1 MLLSPLGAK
10 KAFTALMVGVGM
22 LLVGCSSD
30 KADLPAAKLGADS
43 VAPMYR
49 IGAGDNLNIFVW
61 RNAELTIAVPVR
73 PDGRISVPLMEDL
86 DAANKTPSE
95 LAREIE
101 EKLAVFVQDP
111 IVTIIVTGF
120 VGPFTQ
126 QVRVL
131 GEAARPQAI
140 PYRANMTALDVMI
153 SVGGLTQ
160 FADGNDAT
168 IVRLVDDEQKEFR
181 VRLDDLIKDGDITAN
196 VAILPGDVLIVP
208 ESVF

>member
-1 MLLSPLGAK
+1 MVLSPLGAK
-10 KAFTALMVGVGM
+10 KAFTALVVGAA
-22 LLVGCSSD
+22 LFLVGCSGD
-30 KADLPAAKLGADS
+30 KADLPAAKLGEES

-61 RNAELTIAVPVR
+61 RNAELTISVPVR

-86 DAANKTPSE
+86 EAANKTPSE

-131 GEAARPQAI
+131 GEAAQPQAI

-208 ESVF
+208 ESLF

>member
-1 MLLSPLGAK
+1 LSAK
-10 KAFTALMVGVGM
+10 KAFTAVVVGAA
-22 LLVGCSSD
+22 LFLTGCSSS
-30 KADLPAAKLGADS
+30 KSDLPAAKLGEES
-43 VAPMYR
+43 VAPMYQ
-49 IGAGDNLNIFVW
+49 IGAGDNLQIFVW
-61 RNAELTIAVPVR
+61 RNAELTISVPVR

-101 EKLAVFVQDP
+101 EKLGVFVQDP

-131 GEAARPQAI
+131 GEASQPLAI

-153 SVGGLTQ
+153 SVGGLTE

-168 IVRLVDDEQKEFR
+168 IVRLVGDEQKEFR

>member
-1 MLLSPLGAK
+1 MVLSPLAAK
-10 KAFTALMVGVGM
+10 KALTALVMGAAM
-22 LLVGCSSD
+22 FLVGCSGD
-30 KADLPAAKLGADS
+30 KADLPAAKLGEES

-49 IGAGDNLNIFVW
+49 IGAGDNLQIFVW

-86 DAANKTPSE
+86 EAANKTPSE

-131 GEAARPQAI
+131 GEAAQPQAI

-168 IVRLVDDEQKEFR
+168 IVRLVEDEQKEFR
-181 VRLDDLIKDGDITAN
+181 VRLDDLIQLEPP
-196 VAILPGDVLIVP
+196 V
-208 ESVF
+208 

>member
-1 MLLSPLGAK
+1 MVLSPLGAK
-10 KAFTALMVGVGM
+10 KAFTALVVGAG
-22 LLVGCSSD
+22 LFLVGCSGD
-30 KADLPAAKLGADS
+30 KGDLPSAKLGEES

-61 RNAELTIAVPVR
+61 RNAELTISVPVR

-86 DAANKTPSE
+86 EAANKTPSE

-131 GEAARPQAI
+131 GEAAQPQAI

-208 ESVF
+208 ESLF